1 MALIQNKTEEKMKL
15 LFAIKSLDHAR
26 GGAEKVLANVTAMF
40 AEREY
45 DVQILSFDKEGGQSV
60 YPLHEKVS
68 RLSLGIGHP
77 EQKTTFREALKRI
90 VTLRK
95 VVKKQKPDVVVA
107 FMHSMFIPTAFA
119 LIGTGV
125 PVIAS
130 EHIVPQYYQNRK
142 IEFMLLAASCFLVKR
157 MTVLSEVVRAL
168 YPHYIQKRM
177 SVIPNPVLIGKT
189 RDKGPSKPKRKLIL
203 NVGRLDPQKDQKTLI
218 AAFARLADDFP
229 NWDLK
234 IIGEGPLRPD
244 LESQIHALGLSKRI
258 SLPGTTDRIA
268 LQYEAASL
276 FAMPSRFESFG
287 LVTAEAMAYNVPA
300 VGFADCS
307 GTNEIIQDQ
316 ENGLLVS
323 GENRALAFA
332 NGLSTL
338 MKDEALRHKMG
349 AAACQSVGRYSNE
362 NVFQAWENLIKQ
374 AL

>member
-1 MALIQNKTEEKMKL
+1 MKL

-45 DVQILSFDKEGGQSV
+45 DVQIISFDKEGGQSI

-157 MTVLSEVVRAL
+157 ITVLSEAVRAL
-168 YPHYIQKRM
+168 YPRYIQKRM
-177 SVIPNPVLIGKT
+177 SVIPNPVLIGKMC
-189 RDKGPSKPKRKLIL
+189 DKGPSKPKRKLIL

-218 AAFARLADDFP
+218 AAFAHLADDFLD
-229 NWDLK
+229 WDLK
-234 IIGEGPLRPD
+234 IIGEGTLRPD
-244 LESQIHALGLSKRI
+244 LESQIHALGLNKRI

-323 GENRALAFA
+323 GENRVLAFA
-332 NGLSTL
+332 NGLSAL

-349 AAACQSVGRYSNE
+349 AAACQSVGRYSDK
-362 NVFQAWENLIKQ
+362 NVFQAWKNLIKQ